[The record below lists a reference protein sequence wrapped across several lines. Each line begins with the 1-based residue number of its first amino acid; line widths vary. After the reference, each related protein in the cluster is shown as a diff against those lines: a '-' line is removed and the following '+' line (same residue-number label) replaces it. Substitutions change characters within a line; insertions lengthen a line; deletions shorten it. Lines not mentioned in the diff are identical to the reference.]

1 MTQSNIEARAQSRSG
16 DSGETSGPEEHDL
29 AESQTI
35 ARSSSAGSG
44 LAILA
49 IVLSVLACAASA
61 YSWYTSQV
69 AGRFEIGRELG
80 RMDGLQREVD
90 RLVASSAS
98 AESRLIDLS
107 NAGIASREELLD
119 RIDALD
125 GQWNKALASLI
136 DQQKKD
142 NAQHQ
147 QEREVLAE
155 ILAELSERLGAV
167 QRDWQLEEV
176 AHLLVLANQRLTL
189 TGDVALARSALQM
202 ADERLSERADPGI
215 LEVRRVIA
223 REITAL
229 DQTASDTVVEQAVAI
244 GLLIE
249 QVGQLPLRGEGE
261 QPQWALPAGESSSLT
276 VASDATAEQDK
287 DRTWIS
293 RVIDSLA
300 GLVRVR
306 RVDETRAPR
315 LDSSQRFLAYENL
328 RLQLLVS
335 QLAILRRD
343 TELLRSSIDQ
353 ALAWLDS
360 HFAQSDTLSRFVAQL
375 SDIKATPLG
384 AAPPDVS
391 GSLVLL
397 QQELKKREQVQ

>member
-90 RLVASSAS
+90 RLVASGAS

-107 NAGIASREELLD
+107 NAGVASREELLD

-176 AHLLVLANQRLTL
+176 ANQRLTL

-397 QQELKKREQVQ
+397 QEEIKRREQVQ

>member
-1 MTQSNIEARAQSRSG
+1 MTQSNIKAKAQSRSG
-16 DSGETSGPEEHDL
+16 DSEESSDPDERDP
-29 AESQTI
+29 AKSQAIT
-35 ARSSSAGSG
+35 RSPSAGSG

-90 RLVASSAS
+90 RLVASGAR
-98 AESRLIDLS
+98 AESQLIDLS
-107 NAGIASREELLD
+107 NAGIASRQELLD
-119 RIDALD
+119 RIGALD
-125 GQWNKALASLI
+125 GQWKKALASQI
-136 DQQKKD
+136 NQQKED

-223 REITAL
+223 REITTL
-229 DQTASDTVVEQAVAI
+229 DQTASDTVVEQAATI

-249 QVGQLPLRGEGE
+249 QVGQLALRGEGE
-261 QPQWALPAGESSSLT
+261 QPQWAQPAGDSSSVT
-276 VASDATAEQDK
+276 MAAEAIAEQDR
-287 DRTWIS
+287 DRTLIS
-293 RVIDSLA
+293 RVIDSLT

-360 HFAQSDTLSRFVAQL
+360 HFAQSDATTRFLAQL
-375 SDIKATPLG
+375 SDIKATPLE

-397 QQELKKREQVQ
+397 QEEIKRREQVQ

>member
-1 MTQSNIEARAQSRSG
+1 
-16 DSGETSGPEEHDL
+16 
-29 AESQTI
+29 
-35 ARSSSAGSG
+35 
-44 LAILA
+44 
-49 IVLSVLACAASA
+49 
-61 YSWYTSQV
+61 
-69 AGRFEIGRELG
+69 
-80 RMDGLQREVD
+80 
-90 RLVASSAS
+90 
-98 AESRLIDLS
+98 
-107 NAGIASREELLD
+107 
-119 RIDALD
+119 
-125 GQWNKALASLI
+125 
-136 DQQKKD
+136 
-142 NAQHQ
+142 
-147 QEREVLAE
+147 
-155 ILAELSERLGAV
+155 
-167 QRDWQLEEV
+167 
-176 AHLLVLANQRLTL
+176 
-189 TGDVALARSALQM
+189 
-202 ADERLSERADPGI
+202 
-215 LEVRRVIA
+215 
-223 REITAL
+223 
-229 DQTASDTVVEQAVAI
+229 QTASDTVVEQAAAI

-249 QVGQLPLRGEGE
+249 RVGQLPLRGEGE

-375 SDIKATPLG
+375 SDIKATPFG

-397 QQELKKREQVQ
+397 QEEIKRREQVQ

>member
-35 ARSSSAGSG
+35 ARLSSAGSG

-90 RLVASSAS
+90 RLVASGAS

-107 NAGIASREELLD
+107 NAGVASREELLD

-176 AHLLVLANQRLTL
+176 AHLLVLANQRLIL
-189 TGDVALARSALQM
+189 TGDVALARSALEM

-223 REITAL
+223 REITTL
-229 DQTASDTVVEQAVAI
+229 DQTASDTVAEQAAAI

-249 QVGQLPLRGEGE
+249 QVGQLSLRGEGE
-261 QPQWALPAGESSSLT
+261 NLS
-276 VASDATAEQDK
+276 
-287 DRTWIS
+287 
-293 RVIDSLA
+293 
-300 GLVRVR
+300 GL
-306 RVDETRAPR
+306 
-315 LDSSQRFLAYENL
+315 SQR
-328 RLQLLVS
+328 
-335 QLAILRRD
+335 
-343 TELLRSSIDQ
+343 
-353 ALAWLDS
+353 
-360 HFAQSDTLSRFVAQL
+360 
-375 SDIKATPLG
+375 ATHH
-384 AAPPDVS
+384 
-391 GSLVLL
+391 
-397 QQELKKREQVQ
+397 R